1 MSEPTK
7 KPAPAFPALLPPQV
21 AAVIARAKGLFLGL
35 SKGARILLISTATL
49 AAIFVGY
56 LVFNATNEKY
66 GTLFTQLDRDDA
78 SGVVAK
84 LKEMKVPYKLSQD
97 GATIEVPEA
106 KVLDLRLELATTGL
120 PRGGGV
126 GFESF
131 DKMRLGA
138 TEFEQRVLYRRALE
152 GELSRTIGTITGVE
166 STRVHLVM
174 PEKSVF
180 VSRTE
185 PASASIVVKMKPGHT
200 IEPQEIGGI
209 IHLTASAV
217 PGLTSDAVTLVT
229 TDGQMLHRPRKQ
241 GENGSSDDDNGE
253 TSSSHALETSLSDR
267 AREMIE
273 KIVGAGH
280 VDVQVSADIDTARVE
295 HVEDHY
301 NPMTAVIRSEEATT
315 ERSSG
320 GFDDTVAGVPG
331 AESNVP
337 SGSSVNAAK
346 AAALAAAAS
355 AAPAASSSAAPNAA
369 AIASALAP
377 TTSPLSLP
385 SPAMTASVQKGL
397 PAGTTRESHTRNF
410 EIDHVSDKRTLA
422 PGAVRRLAVA
432 VVVDG
437 IEITDQGQNKV
448 VARDREQLD
457 KIAALVRGAV
467 GIDEKRGDILTVE
480 SVPFLSGHVEAPVVV
495 DAPKP
500 FPIQITLKDLKDH
513 KKLVGI
519 GAGALFAFGLLTGIV
534 IKRRRA
540 RARAAALLAA
550 VPEERN
556 LTFGAAP
563 VITPLEHSKLSP
575 EEMRLAAHERAQL
588 DPATAALV
596 LKAWLGA
603 AEGEEKIAHAQA
615 S

>member
-1 MSEPTK
+1 MSDPK
-7 KPAPAFPALLPPQV
+7 KTPAPSMLPPQV
-21 AAVIARAKGLFLGL
+21 KAIVDRAKALFSSL
-35 SKGARILLISTATL
+35 SKGARILLFTTAAL

-56 LVFNATNEKY
+56 LVFHATSEQY
-66 GTLFTQLDRDDA
+66 ATLFTQLDRDDA

-106 KVLDLRLELATTGL
+106 KVLDLRLELATSGL

-152 GELSRTIGTITGVE
+152 GELSRTIGTIAGVE

-200 IEPQEIGGI
+200 IDPQEVGGI
-209 IHLTASAV
+209 IHLAASAV

-241 GENGSSDDDNGE
+241 GENGSADDDGAE
-253 TSSSHALETSLSDR
+253 GSSSHALETSLGDR

-273 KIVGAGH
+273 KIVGPGH

-301 NPMTAVIRSEEATT
+301 NPASAVVRSEEATT

-320 GFDDTVAGVPG
+320 GVDDTVAGVPG

-337 SGSSVNAAK
+337 SGGSVNAAK
-346 AAALAAAAS
+346 AAAVTPT
-355 AAPAASSSAAPNAA
+355 PAASSSAAPSAS
-369 AIASALAP
+369 AIASAIASATGP
-377 TTSPLSLP
+377 SPLSLP
-385 SPAMTASVQKGL
+385 SPAMSAAVQKGL
-397 PAGTTRESHTRNF
+397 PAGTMRESHTRNF

-437 IEITDQGQNKV
+437 IEITDQGEKKQIP
-448 VARDREQLD
+448 RDREQLD

-480 SVPFLSGHVEAPVVV
+480 SVPFLADHTDAPIVEAG
-495 DAPKP
+495 PKP
-500 FPIQITLKDLKDH
+500 FPIQITMKDLKDH
-513 KKLVGI
+513 KRAVGI
-519 GAGALFAFGLLTGIV
+519 GAGAFALLMIMAAV
-534 IKRRRA
+534 VMKRRRA
-540 RARAAALLAA
+540 RAKVTAALKES
-550 VPEERN
+550 EERT
-556 LTFGAAP
+556 LTFGAGIAP
-563 VITPLEHSKLSP
+563 IITPLEQAKLTP

-603 AEGEEKIAHAQA
+603 AEGEEKLTHAIA

>member
-1 MSEPTK
+1 MSDPKKSPT
-7 KPAPAFPALLPPQV
+7 PASPALLPPQV
-21 AAVIARAKGLFLGL
+21 KAVIDRAKALFSGL
-35 SKGARILLISTATL
+35 SKGARILAFTTAAL

-56 LVFNATNEKY
+56 LVFHATNEPY
-66 GTLFTQLDRDDA
+66 ATLFTQLDRDDA

-106 KVLDLRLELATTGL
+106 KVLDLRLELATSGL

-152 GELSRTIGTITGVE
+152 GELSRTIGTISGVE

-185 PASASIVVKMKPGHT
+185 PASASIVVKMKPGRT
-200 IEPQEIGGI
+200 IDPQEVGGI
-209 IHLTASAV
+209 IHLAASAV

-229 TDGQMLHRPRKQ
+229 TEGQMLHRPRKQ
-241 GENGSSDDDNGE
+241 GDLGNDEEGGE
-253 TSSSHALETSLSDR
+253 ASSSHALETSLSDR
-267 AREMIE
+267 AKEMIE

-295 HVEDHY
+295 HIEDHY
-301 NPMTAVIRSEEATT
+301 NPASSVIRSEEATT

-320 GFDDTVAGVPG
+320 GVDDTVAGVPG
-331 AESNVP
+331 AESNIP
-337 SGSSVNAAK
+337 SGGSVSAAK
-346 AAALAAAAS
+346 AATAT
-355 AAPAASSSAAPNAA
+355 PAASSSAAPSAS
-369 AIASALAP
+369 AIASAIASATGP
-377 TTSPLSLP
+377 SPLSLP
-385 SPAMTASVQKGL
+385 SPAMTASIQKGL
-397 PAGTTRESHTRNF
+397 PAGTMRESHTRNF

-422 PGAVRRLAVA
+422 PGAIRRLAVA

-448 VARDREQLD
+448 VPRDREQLD

-480 SVPFLSGHVEAPVVV
+480 SVPFLTDHSEAQAAV

-500 FPIQITLKDLKDH
+500 FPIQITMKDLKDH
-513 KKLVGI
+513 KRAVGI
-519 GAGALFAFGLLTGIV
+519 GAVAFALFV
-534 IKRRRA
+534 IMAGVVMKRRRSRTKA
-540 RARAAALLAA
+540 AAALLLAQT
-550 VPEERN
+550 EEKN
-556 LTFGAAP
+556 LSFGGAP
-563 VITPLEHSKLSP
+563 TITPLESAKLSP
-575 EEMRLAAHERAQL
+575 EEVRLAAHERAQL

-603 AEGEEKIAHAQA
+603 AEGEEKLQSALA

>member
-1 MSEPTK
+1 MSDPKKSPT
-7 KPAPAFPALLPPQV
+7 PASPSLLPPQV
-21 AAVIARAKGLFLGL
+21 KAVTDRAKAIFSGF

-56 LVFNATNEKY
+56 LVFHATNVEY
-66 GTLFTQLDRDDA
+66 ATLFTQLDRDDA

-106 KVLDLRLELATTGL
+106 KVLDLRLELATSGL

-152 GELSRTIGTITGVE
+152 GELARTIGTISGVE

-185 PASASIVVKMKPGHT
+185 PASASIVVKMKPGRT
-200 IEPQEIGGI
+200 IDPQEVGGI
-209 IHLTASAV
+209 IHLAASAV

-229 TDGQMLHRPRKQ
+229 TEGQMLHRPRKQ
-241 GENGSSDDDNGE
+241 GENGSDDEGGE
-253 TSSSHALETSLSDR
+253 ASSSHALETSLSDR
-267 AREMIE
+267 AKEMIE
-273 KIVGAGH
+273 KIVGPGH

-295 HVEDHY
+295 HIEDHY
-301 NPMTAVIRSEEATT
+301 NPASSVIRSEEATT
-315 ERSSG
+315 ERSTG
-320 GFDDTVAGVPG
+320 GIDDTVAGVPG

-337 SGSSVNAAK
+337 SGGSVNAAK
-346 AAALAAAAS
+346 NAAAN
-355 AAPAASSSAAPNAA
+355 AAPAASSSAAPSAS
-369 AIASALAP
+369 AIASAIASATGP
-377 TTSPLSLP
+377 SPLSLP
-385 SPAMTASVQKGL
+385 SPAMTAAVQKGL
-397 PAGTTRESHTRNF
+397 PAGTMRESHTRNF

-437 IEITDQGQNKV
+437 IEITDQGEKKQIP
-448 VARDREQLD
+448 RDREQLD

-480 SVPFLSGHVEAPVVV
+480 SVPFLTDHSEAPIAV

-500 FPIQITLKDLKDH
+500 FPIQITMKDLKDH
-513 KKLVGI
+513 KRAVGI
-519 GAGALFAFGLLTGIV
+519 GAAAFALFV
-534 IKRRRA
+534 IMAGVVMKRRRA
-540 RARAAALLAA
+540 RTKAAAALLLSQS
-550 VPEERN
+550 EEKN

-563 VITPLEHSKLSP
+563 VITPLESSKLSP
-575 EEMRLAAHERAQL
+575 EEVRLAAHERAQL

-603 AEGEEKIAHAQA
+603 AEGEEKLQSALA

>member
-1 MSEPTK
+1 MSDPK
-7 KPAPAFPALLPPQV
+7 KLPSPSMLPPQV
-21 AAVIARAKGLFLGL
+21 AAVVARAKALFSSL
-35 SKGARILLISTATL
+35 SKGARILLFSTAAL

-56 LVFNATNEKY
+56 LVFHATNENY
-66 GTLFTQLDRDDA
+66 AVLFSQLDRDDA

-84 LKEMKVPYKLSQD
+84 LKEMKVPYKLSAD
-97 GATIEVPEA
+97 GGTIEVPEA
-106 KVLDLRLELATTGL
+106 KALDLRLELATSGL

-152 GELSRTIGTITGVE
+152 GELARTIGTIGGVE

-185 PASASIVVKMKPGHT
+185 PASASIVIKMKPGHSLD
-200 IEPQEIGGI
+200 PQQVGGI
-209 IHLTASAV
+209 VHLTASAV
-217 PGLTSDAVTLVT
+217 PGLPAEAVTLVT
-229 TDGQMLHRPRKQ
+229 SEGQMLHRPRKQ
-241 GENGSSDDDNGE
+241 GESGSDDDSGE
-253 TSSSHALETSLSDR
+253 ASSSHALEVSLSDR

-301 NPMTAVIRSEEATT
+301 NPATAVIRSEEATT

-320 GFDDTVAGVPG
+320 AIDDTVAGVPG

-337 SGSSVNAAK
+337 SGSSVGAANAPKTPA
-346 AAALAAAAS
+346 APTVPSAAAASSVTPSASASAALAAVL
-355 AAPAASSSAAPNAA
+355 PQ
-369 AIASALAP
+369 
-377 TTSPLSLP
+377 SLP
-385 SPAMTASVQKGL
+385 SPALSAAVTKGL
-397 PAGTTRESHTRNF
+397 PAGTMRESHTRNF

-437 IEITDQGQNKV
+437 VDIMEDGKNKSV
-448 VARDREQLD
+448 PRDREQLD

-467 GIDEKRGDILTVE
+467 GIDERRGDILTVE
-480 SVPFLSGHVEAPVVV
+480 SVPFLSEHVEAPVVA
-495 DAPKP
+495 DAPKSP
-500 FPIQITLKDLKDH
+500 FTIENLKALKAHPKAVGVAAGTLLMLG
-513 KKLVGI
+513 LV
-519 GAGALFAFGLLTGIV
+519 TGV
-534 IKRRRA
+534 MLKRRRA
-540 RARAAALLAA
+540 AAKVAE
-550 VPEERN
+550 PEKI
-556 LTFGAAP
+556 LSFSAAP
-563 VITPLEHSKLSP
+563 IISQVEAAKLTPEAV
-575 EEMRLAAHERAQL
+575 RLAAHERASL

-596 LKAWLGA
+596 LKAWLGS
-603 AEGEEKIAHAQA
+603 ENEEKIGQVAHA

>member
-1 MSEPTK
+1 VSDPKKSPT
-7 KPAPAFPALLPPQV
+7 PASPALLPPQV
-21 AAVIARAKGLFLGL
+21 KAVIDRAKALFSGL
-35 SKGARILLISTATL
+35 SKGARILAFTTAAL

-56 LVFNATNEKY
+56 LVFHATNEPY
-66 GTLFTQLDRDDA
+66 ATLFTQLDRDDA

-106 KVLDLRLELATTGL
+106 KVLDLRLELATSGL

-152 GELSRTIGTITGVE
+152 GELSRTIGTISGVE

-185 PASASIVVKMKPGHT
+185 PASASIVVKMKPGRT
-200 IEPQEIGGI
+200 IDPQEVGGI
-209 IHLTASAV
+209 IHLAASAV

-229 TDGQMLHRPRKQ
+229 TEGQMLHRPRKQ
-241 GENGSSDDDNGE
+241 GDLGNDEEGGE
-253 TSSSHALETSLSDR
+253 ASSSHALETSLSDR
-267 AREMIE
+267 AKEMIE

-295 HVEDHY
+295 HIEDHY
-301 NPMTAVIRSEEATT
+301 NPASSVIRSEEATT

-320 GFDDTVAGVPG
+320 GVDDTVAGVPG
-331 AESNVP
+331 AESNIP
-337 SGSSVNAAK
+337 SGGSVSAAK
-346 AAALAAAAS
+346 AATAT
-355 AAPAASSSAAPNAA
+355 PAASSSAAPSAS
-369 AIASALAP
+369 AIASAIASATGP
-377 TTSPLSLP
+377 SPLSLP
-385 SPAMTASVQKGL
+385 SPAMTASIQKGL
-397 PAGTTRESHTRNF
+397 PAGTMRESHTRNF

-422 PGAVRRLAVA
+422 PGAIRRLAVA

-448 VARDREQLD
+448 VPRDREQLD

-480 SVPFLSGHVEAPVVV
+480 SVPFLTDHSEAQAAV

-500 FPIQITLKDLKDH
+500 FPIQITMKDLKDH
-513 KKLVGI
+513 KRAVGI
-519 GAGALFAFGLLTGIV
+519 GAVAFALFV
-534 IKRRRA
+534 IMAGVVMKRRRSRTKA
-540 RARAAALLAA
+540 AAALLLAQT
-550 VPEERN
+550 EEKN
-556 LTFGAAP
+556 LSFGGAP
-563 VITPLEHSKLSP
+563 TITPLESAKLSP
-575 EEMRLAAHERAQL
+575 EEVRLAAHERAQL

-603 AEGEEKIAHAQA
+603 AEGEEKLQSALA

>member
-1 MSEPTK
+1 MSDPKKSPTT
-7 KPAPAFPALLPPQV
+7 ALLPPQV
-21 AAVIARAKGLFLGL
+21 AAVIARAKAFFSSL
-35 SKGARILLISTATL
+35 SKGARILLFSTATL

-56 LVFNATNEKY
+56 LVFHATNENY
-66 GTLFTQLDRDDA
+66 AVLFSQLDRDDA

-106 KVLDLRLELATTGL
+106 KALDLRLELATSGL

-152 GELSRTIGTITGVE
+152 GELGRTIGTISGVE

-185 PASASIVVKMKPGHT
+185 PASASIVVKLKPGHT
-200 IEPQEIGGI
+200 IDPQEVGGI

-217 PGLTSDAVTLVT
+217 PGLSSDQVTLVT
-229 TDGQMLHRPRKQ
+229 TDGQMLHRPRKPGAD
-241 GENGSSDDDNGE
+241 GESDDSGE
-253 TSSSHALETSLSDR
+253 ASSSHALETSLSDR

-273 KIVGAGH
+273 KIVGPGH
-280 VDVQVSADIDTARVE
+280 VDVQVSADVDTARVE
-295 HVEDHY
+295 HIEDHY
-301 NPMTAVIRSEEATT
+301 NPAVSVIRSEEATV

-320 GFDDTVAGVPG
+320 AIDDTVAGVPG

-337 SGSSVNAAK
+337 SGSSVGAANVPK
-346 AAALAAAAS
+346 TPPVASAAAPKPASSAATPAASASAALAA
-355 AAPAASSSAAPNAA
+355 
-369 AIASALAP
+369 I
-377 TTSPLSLP
+377 SPLSLP
-385 SPAMTASVQKGL
+385 SPALSANVERGL
-397 PAGTTRESHTRNF
+397 PQGTMRESHTRNF

-437 IEITDQGQNKV
+437 VEVMVDGRNKSV
-448 VARDREQLD
+448 PRDREQLD

-480 SVPFLSGHVEAPVVV
+480 SVPFLSDKVEEPIAPTASKSPITLEDIKALKAHPRIVGGVAATMLLLGLMAGVVV
-495 DAPKP
+495 
-500 FPIQITLKDLKDH
+500 
-513 KKLVGI
+513 
-519 GAGALFAFGLLTGIV
+519 
-534 IKRRRA
+534 KRRRS
-540 RARAAALLAA
+540 RTKAAAAA
-550 VPEERN
+550 AAAEERSKI
-556 LTFGAAP
+556 LSFGSAP
-563 VITPLEHSKLSP
+563 VISQIEANRLTPEAA
-575 EEMRLAAHERAQL
+575 RLAAHERAKE

-596 LKAWLGA
+596 LKAWLGVS
-603 AEGEEKIAHAQA
+603 ENEDKLAQA
-615 S
+615 SAS

>member
-1 MSEPTK
+1 M
-7 KPAPAFPALLPPQV
+7 LPPQV
-21 AAVIARAKGLFLGL
+21 AAVLDRAKGLFLAL
-35 SKGARILLISTATL
+35 SKGARILLISTVTL

-56 LVFNATNEKY
+56 LVFHATNENY
-66 GTLFTQLDRDDA
+66 ATLFSQLDRDDA

-106 KVLDLRLELATTGL
+106 KVLDLRLELATSGL

-152 GELSRTIGTITGVE
+152 GELSRTIGTIAGVE

-200 IEPQEIGGI
+200 IDPQEVGGI
-209 IHLTASAV
+209 IHLAASAV

-229 TDGQMLHRPRKQ
+229 TEGQMLHRPRKQ
-241 GENGSSDDDNGE
+241 GENGSGDDD
-253 TSSSHALETSLSDR
+253 SSEPSSAHTLETSLSDR

-273 KIVGAGH
+273 KIVGPGH
-280 VDVQVSADIDTARVE
+280 VDVRVSADVDTARVE

-301 NPMTAVIRSEEATT
+301 NPATAVIRSEEATT

-337 SGSSVNAAK
+337 SGGSVGAAGNK
-346 AAALAAAAS
+346 AAAPVAS
-355 AAPAASSSAAPNAA
+355 AAPASSASASPS
-369 AIASALAP
+369 AIASALAA
-377 TTSPLSLP
+377 TQSPIALP
-385 SPAMTASVQKGL
+385 SPALSATIQKGL
-397 PAGTTRESHTRNF
+397 PAGTLRESHTRNF

-437 IEITDQGQNKV
+437 VEITDQGQNKV

-457 KIAALVRGAV
+457 KIASLVRGAV
-467 GIDEKRGDILTVE
+467 GIDERRGDTLTVE
-480 SVPFLSGHVEAPVVV
+480 SVPFLTDHVDAPVVS

-500 FPIQITLKDLKDH
+500 FPIPITLKDLKDH
-513 KKLVGI
+513 KKPIAI
-519 GAGALFAFGLLTGIV
+519 GAGALLLLAVLTGIV
-534 IKRRRA
+534 LKRRRA
-540 RARAAALLAA
+540 RAKAAAALTASQDRTLS
-550 VPEERN
+550 
-556 LTFGAAP
+556 FSAAP
-563 VITPLEHSKLSP
+563 VITPLEQSKLSP

-603 AEGEEKIAHAQA
+603 TEGEEKLAQA
-615 S
+615 IAS

>member
-1 MSEPTK
+1 MSDPKKSPT
-7 KPAPAFPALLPPQV
+7 PASPALLPPQV
-21 AAVIARAKGLFLGL
+21 KAVLDRAKALFLGF
-35 SKGARILLISTATL
+35 SKGARILLITTAAF

-56 LVFNATNEKY
+56 LVFHATNEQY
-66 GTLFTQLDRDDA
+66 ATLFTQLDRDDA

-106 KVLDLRLELATTGL
+106 KVLDLRLELATSGL

-152 GELSRTIGTITGVE
+152 GELSRTIGTISGVE

-200 IEPQEIGGI
+200 IDPQEVGGI
-209 IHLTASAV
+209 IHLAASAV

-229 TDGQMLHRPRKQ
+229 TEGQMLHRPRKQ
-241 GENGSSDDDNGE
+241 GDLGNDDEGGE
-253 TSSSHALETSLSDR
+253 ASSSHALETSLSDR
-267 AREMIE
+267 AKEMIE
-273 KIVGAGH
+273 KIVGPGH
-280 VDVQVSADIDTARVE
+280 VDVQVSADVDTARVE
-295 HVEDHY
+295 HIEDHY
-301 NPMTAVIRSEEATT
+301 NPATAVIRSEEETT

-320 GFDDTVAGVPG
+320 GVDDTVAGVPG
-331 AESNVP
+331 AESNIP

-346 AAALAAAAS
+346 AAAVAAAA
-355 AAPAASSSAAPNAA
+355 APATSSSAAPNAA
-369 AIASALAP
+369 AIASALASATP
-377 TTSPLSLP
+377 SPLSLP
-385 SPAMTASVQKGL
+385 SPAMTAAVQKGL
-397 PAGTTRESHTRNF
+397 PSGTMRESHTRNF

-437 IEITDQGQNKV
+437 VEITEQGKNKV
-448 VARDREQLD
+448 VPRDREELD

-467 GIDEKRGDILTVE
+467 GIDEKRGDVLTVE
-480 SVPFLSGHVEAPVVV
+480 SVPFLTDHADAPVAV

-500 FPIQITLKDLKDH
+500 FPIQITMKDLKDH
-513 KKLVGI
+513 KRAVGI
-519 GAGALFAFGLLTGIV
+519 GAGAFALFMIMTAIV
-534 IKRRRA
+534 MKRRRSRTKA
-540 RARAAALLAA
+540 AAALLLAQT
-550 VPEERN
+550 EEKN
-556 LTFGAAP
+556 LSFGAAP
-563 VITPLEHSKLSP
+563 TITPLESAKLSP
-575 EEMRLAAHERAQL
+575 EEVRLAAHERAQL

-603 AEGEEKIAHAQA
+603 AEGEEKVAHAIA